1 MEQALNAIAATSVVG
16 VLLGHGV
23 SNMSGF
29 TFEGYS
35 FSPSVLSLMAYEI
48 RDGRM
53 GVTYSSKIGTKA
65 IYNSTEN
72 NLYLGFLNASS
83 ESRRALV
90 VHEVTHAVCDFQAK
104 KMDVAQ
110 SESIAYIAQC
120 LYARANSTSNDP
132 DARLYSDDE
141 AKDKVFEIG
150 WRIAGKIIDGGAVDS
165 GDCVDMRAA
174 VKGHPYYAS
183 NASSSAGYDGY

>member
-1 MEQALNAIAATSVVG
+1 MDNVLDGVAAVSVIG

-23 SNMSGF
+23 SNMSSF
-29 TFEGYS
+29 SFEGYN
-35 FSPSVLSLMAYEI
+35 FTPSALSLMAYEI
-48 RDGRM
+48 KDGRM
-53 GVTYSSKIGTKA
+53 GVTYSSNIGTKA

-72 NLYLGFLNASS
+72 KLYLGFVNAGS
-83 ESRRALV
+83 ESRKALI

-150 WRIAGKIIDGGAVDS
+150 WRIAGKIIGGGSIDS

>member
-1 MEQALNAIAATSVVG
+1 MQDVFDGIAANSVIT

-23 SNMSGF
+23 SNMKKF
-29 TFEGYS
+29 TFEGYNFDAS
-35 FSPSVLSLMAYEI
+35 ALSVMAYEI

-53 GVTYSSKIGTKA
+53 GVAYSDKMGTKA

-72 NLYLGFLNASS
+72 KLYVGFFSA
-83 ESRRALV
+83 ESDSRKALI
-90 VHEVTHAVCDFQAK
+90 VHETTHALCDFQAK
-104 KMDVAQ
+104 KMDVAK

-120 LYARANSTSNDP
+120 LYARANSNSNDP
-132 DARLYSDDE
+132 DARLYSEDE

-150 WRIAGKIIDGGAVDS
+150 WRIAGKIIDGGTI
-165 GDCVDMRAA
+165 DMRSA
-174 VKGHPYYAS
+174 VSGHPYYAT

>member
-1 MEQALNAIAATSVVG
+1 MQDVYDGIAASSVIT

-23 SNMSGF
+23 SKMKNF
-29 TFEGYS
+29 TFESYN
-35 FSPSVLSLMAYEI
+35 FDTNALSLMAYEI

-53 GVTYSSKIGTKA
+53 GVTYSPKMGTKA

-72 NLYLGFLNASS
+72 NLYVGFFSA
-83 ESRRALV
+83 ESDSRKALI
-90 VHEVTHAVCDFQAK
+90 VHETTHAVCDFQAK

-120 LYARANSTSNDP
+120 LYARANSNNTDP
-132 DARLYSDDE
+132 DARLYSEDE

-150 WRIAGKIIDGGAVDS
+150 WRIAGKIISGGKVDSTDVADMRGAVS
-165 GDCVDMRAA
+165 
-174 VKGHPYYAS
+174 GHPYYAS
-183 NASSSAGYDGY
+183 NASSAAGYDGY